1 MINPDVVETCT
12 HCLLGAALEI
22 GDDSDL
28 ALSAR
33 ALARDLADTHGSRAA
48 ALLDAA
54 ARDAIRHL
62 DSSEL
67 KSDAFAATLR
77 RLATIR
83 TRAVAVLQSLAVSA
97 APA

>member
-1 MINPDVVETCT
+1 MIDPDIVETCT
-12 HCLLGAALEI
+12 YCLLGAALEI
-22 GDDSDL
+22 GDEADL

-33 ALARDLADTHGSRAA
+33 ALARDLADTQGNRAI
-48 ALLDAA
+48 ALLEAA
-54 ARDAIRHL
+54 AREAIRHL

-67 KSDAFAATLR
+67 KAEAFAATLR

-83 TRAVAVLQSLAVSA
+83 TRAVAALQSIAVAA